1 MRLGIIGRRNTST
14 TQSETTAE
22 SGGPSVGFIAAL
34 VIMLIG
40 VVFTAWY
47 TARGPDMIDRL
58 TGTPPITIGHVS
70 TDLESQDI
78 ALREP
83 VTDPAGRRA
92 LLGAH
97 RPPDEW
103 QALLTRHKAAAVG
116 QITVTVVLTGN
127 RSSLRIVEIKPRIK
141 VREPLSDGAFLAVS
155 TEGVTE
161 TVAVKA
167 NLDETSPRFV
177 TADNPRVRYFSAK
190 QIDLKED
197 ERVTLEMTISAKKA
211 YYEFDLVAT
220 VLADEHSEQVV
231 ITAPGGSPFQVTG
244 EAETYRSLYTRA
256 QRDAWAPMPQA
267 RVCQEF
273 PKTGTC

>member
-1 MRLGIIGRRNTST
+1 
-14 TQSETTAE
+14 
-22 SGGPSVGFIAAL
+22 
-34 VIMLIG
+34 MLIG
-40 VVFTAWY
+40 VIFTAWY
-47 TARGPDMIDRL
+47 NARGPDTIDRMI
-58 TGTPPITIGHVS
+58 GTPPVTIGHVS
-70 TDLESQDI
+70 TDLDNQDI

-103 QALLTRHKAAAVG
+103 QALLTRHEAAAVG
-116 QITVTVVLTGN
+116 RITLTVVLTGN

-141 VREPLSDGAFLAVS
+141 VREKLSDGAFLAVS
-155 TEGVTE
+155 REGVAE

-167 NLDETSPRFV
+167 DLDEPAPRFV

-197 ERVTLEMTISAKKA
+197 ERVTLEMSITAKKA

-220 VLADEHSEQVV
+220 VLAGEQSEQIV
-231 ITAPGGSPFQVTG
+231 ITAPGGSPFRVTG
-244 EAETYRSLYTRA
+244 EARTYRSFYTA
-256 QRDAWAPMPQA
+256 SQQGAWAPMPRGQ
-267 RVCQEF
+267 VCQEF
-273 PKTGTC
+273 PKAGSC